1 MSSGYSL
8 FQETADSIDEVTLC
22 QVPTA
27 RKNFKRA
34 RSKEPSPSRLIA
46 SASREMSA
54 GPQVI
59 KDRLFKQL

>member
-27 RKNFKRA
+27 RKNFITRA
-34 RSKEPSPSRLIA
+34 LKGVESSRLMA